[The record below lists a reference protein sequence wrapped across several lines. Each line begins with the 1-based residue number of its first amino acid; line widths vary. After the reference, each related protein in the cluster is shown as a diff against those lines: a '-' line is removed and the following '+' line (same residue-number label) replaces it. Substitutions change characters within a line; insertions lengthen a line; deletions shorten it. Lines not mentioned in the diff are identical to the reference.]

1 MAIFGWDRLLQVPGM
16 GTLISILIGFGLA
29 AMFRPLCKGPDC
41 IIMRGPPVGDIKG
54 AVYQF
59 GSKCVEF
66 DAKAIECP
74 SAKGAKAIP
83 IVDTLTFADIT

>member
-1 MAIFGWDRLLQVPGM
+1 MGLLDLSKLFKIPGM
-16 GTLISILIGFGLA
+16 GALLSIILGFGIA
-29 AMFRPLCKGPDC
+29 AIFRPLCKGPEC

-59 GSKCVEF
+59 GSRCVEF

-74 SAKGAKAIP
+74 TKSKAVP
-83 IVDTLTFADIT
+83 IVDTITFADIA